1 MELKP
6 LLITRLCNASVW
18 PILVGVIVIALRDDL
33 PVVAVVGG
41 ALVCLAAAVYLAFL
55 GWRLGVVCD
64 AGGIDVHGLLR
75 SRRIAK
81 DEIIAIT
88 NFPAV
93 RWKSAAGKARWT
105 PIFAFANLGRVL
117 PLVERHNEA
126 AISIL
131 KDWLEDTKP
140 EPPKKKRR
148 QRKPAR

>member
-18 PILVGVIVIALRDDL
+18 PILVGVVVIALRDDL

-41 ALVCLAAAVYLAFL
+41 ALVCLAAAIYLGVL

-64 AGGIDVHGLLR
+64 ADGIDVHGLFR
-75 SRRIAK
+75 SRRIARE
-81 DEIIAIT
+81 DIVAIT

-93 RWKSAAGKARWT
+93 RWKTDAGKARWT

-126 AISIL
+126 AISIV
-131 KDWLEDTKP
+131 KDWFEGAKP
-140 EPPKKKRR
+140 PAPKKKRR
-148 QRKPAR
+148 QRPAR

>member
-18 PILVGVIVIALRDDL
+18 PILAGVIVIALRGDL

-41 ALVCLAAAVYLAFL
+41 ALVCLVAAVYLGFL

-64 AGGIDVHGLLR
+64 AGGIDVHGLFR

-81 DEIIAIT
+81 EEIVAIT

-93 RWKSAAGKARWT
+93 RWKTRAGKARWT

-131 KDWLEDTKP
+131 KDWFEDPKP
-140 EPPKKKRR
+140 QAPKKKQR
-148 QRKPAR
+148 QRRTR